1 MTMQPRADL
10 RSRLHWTVV
19 VCSVAV
25 SGCYLY
31 RDPVTPPPVIAATTL
46 PRSAA
51 VEDLDSLVTIVSEV
65 HPNPSPRFRPLRDS
79 LARAWPD
86 TISRARLAR
95 DLNRL
100 LAVLG
105 DGHTGLSLDGLE
117 EEAALANGGR
127 SWPFAVRRTVDGIII
142 GRVVGS
148 DTTVLRSGDRL
159 EAIDGMPIDSLVE
172 EIGRAV
178 PAELPAYRDAR
189 VLRFFGSSLWLEG
202 IRPPADLRITAVDGT
217 SRSVRVLG
225 ATRQELQAA
234 SGAQGQPEPL
244 TVLGVRDSVLLLD
257 FRRMWGA
264 PERAGFT
271 ARLDSAFEAAA
282 RTGVRA
288 VVVDLRRNGGG
299 DSRWGTQL
307 LSYVNGDSLSQG
319 VRKEWKGSRR
329 YRMFF
334 KSRVSPVLRYT
345 IPFSWF
351 DAPIGGLFSGPDGT
365 MAVIPFTPD
374 LPAANPRRL
383 ERPLCLLIG
392 PGTFSSA
399 MMLAN
404 TARRSGVAT
413 LIGEP
418 TGEPPN
424 SGGEV
429 MAFHLQRSGLT
440 GQVSSAYFML
450 DEDPAGDR
458 RGVLPHITVVP
469 TREDIRAGRDPVM
482 ERAMACG
489 RLQTS

>member
-1 MTMQPRADL
+1 MRT
-10 RSRLHWTVV
+10 RLAWITVA
-19 VCSVAV
+19 CSVALG
-25 SGCYLY
+25 GCYLY
-31 RDPVTPPPVIAATTL
+31 RDPVTPAPVIAASVL

-51 VEDLDSLVTIVSEV
+51 LEDLDSLVTIVSEV

-79 LARAWPD
+79 LAHAWPD
-86 TISRARLAR
+86 TVSRARLAR

-105 DGHTGLSLDGLE
+105 DGHTGLWLDGLE
-117 EEAALANGGR
+117 EEAALTNGGR

-148 DTTVLRSGDRL
+148 DSTVLRSGDRL
-159 EAIDGMPIDSLVE
+159 EAINGMPIDSLVE

-178 PAELPAYRDAR
+178 PAELPAYRDSR
-189 VLRFFGSSLWLEG
+189 VLRFLGSSLWMEG
-202 IRPPADLRITAVDGT
+202 IRPPAALRVTGVDGI
-217 SRSVRVLG
+217 SRMVRVAG

-234 SGAQGQPEPL
+234 ATPQAQAEPL
-244 TVLGVRDSVLLLD
+244 TVIGVRDSVLVLD
-257 FRRMWGA
+257 FRRMWGEQ
-264 PERAGFT
+264 ERAAFT
-271 ARLDSAFEAAA
+271 ARLDSAFDAAA
-282 RTGVRA
+282 RSGVRA
-288 VVVDLRRNGGG
+288 IVVDIRRNGGG

-307 LSYVNGDSLSQG
+307 LSYVTADTLSVG

-334 KSRVSPVLRYT
+334 KSRVSPILRYT

-365 MAVIPFTPD
+365 MAVIRFTPD
-374 LPAANPRRL
+374 LPADNPRRL

-429 MAFHLQRSGLT
+429 MSFHLRRSGLN

-482 ERAMACG
+482 ERAMECG
-489 RLQTS
+489 RHIL

>member
-1 MTMQPRADL
+1 MSFRTEMRTSLTWIPLAC
-10 RSRLHWTVV
+10 TV
-19 VCSVAV
+19 AL

-31 RDPVTPPPVIAATTL
+31 RDPITPAPVIAATTL

-65 HPNPSPRFRPLRDS
+65 HPNPSPQLRALRDS
-79 LARAWPD
+79 LAHAWPE
-86 TISRARLAR
+86 TVSRARLAR
-95 DLNRL
+95 DMNRL

-105 DGHTGLSLDGLE
+105 DGHTGLSLDRLE

-127 SWPFAVRRTVDGIII
+127 SWPFAVRRTMDGIII

-159 EAIDGMPIDSLVE
+159 ESINGMPIDSLVE
-172 EIGRAV
+172 AIGRAV
-178 PAELPAYRDAR
+178 PAELPEYRDAV
-189 VLRFFGSSLWLEG
+189 VLRFLGSSLWMEG
-202 IRPPADLRITAVDGT
+202 IRPPADVRVTGVDGA
-217 SRSVRVLG
+217 SRADHAAG

-234 SGAQGQPEPL
+234 SSQQGQPEPL

-257 FRRMWGA
+257 FRRMWGS
-264 PERAGFT
+264 PERAAFT

-282 RTGVRA
+282 QTGVRA

-307 LSYVNGDSLSQG
+307 LSYVTGDSLSQG

-334 KSRVSPVLRYT
+334 KARVSPLLRYT

-365 MAVIPFTPD
+365 MAVIPFTPS
-374 LPAANPRRL
+374 LPAANPRRF

-404 TARRSGVAT
+404 TARRSGVAI

-429 MAFHLQRSGLT
+429 MSFHLRRSGLN

-482 ERAMACG
+482 ERAMECG
-489 RLQTS
+489 RT

>member
-1 MTMQPRADL
+1 MFLRREM
-10 RSRLHWTVV
+10 RSRLAWIPLTCTVV
-19 VCSVAV
+19 LG
-25 SGCYLY
+25 GCYLY
-31 RDPVTPPPVIAATTL
+31 RDPITTPPVVTAAAL

-51 VEDLDSLVTIVSEV
+51 IEDLDSLATIVSEV
-65 HPNPSPRFRPLRDS
+65 HPNPSPQLRSLRDS
-79 LARAWPD
+79 LAHAWPE
-86 TISRARLAR
+86 TVSRARLAR
-95 DLNRL
+95 DMNRL

-105 DGHTGLSLDGLE
+105 DGHTGMALDGLE

-127 SWPFAVRRTVDGIII
+127 TWSFAVRRTVDGIII
-142 GRVVGS
+142 SKVVGS
-148 DTTVLRSGDRL
+148 DTAVLRTGERID
-159 EAIDGMPIDSLVE
+159 AIDGMPIDSLVE
-172 EIGRAV
+172 AMGRAV
-178 PAELPAYRDAR
+178 PAELLAWRDAR
-189 VLRFFGSSLWLEG
+189 VLRFLGGGLWLEG
-202 IRPPADLRITAVDGT
+202 IQPPADVHVTGADGA
-217 SRSVRVLG
+217 SRVVRVSG

-234 SGAQGQPEPL
+234 SSPQVQAEPL
-244 TVLGVRDSVLLLD
+244 TVIGVRDSVLLLD

-264 PERAGFT
+264 PERAAFT
-271 ARLDSAFEAAA
+271 ARLDSAFEGAA

-307 LSYVNGDSLSQG
+307 LSYVTGDSLSQG

-334 KSRVSPVLRYT
+334 KARVSPLLRYT

-365 MAVIPFTPD
+365 MAVIPFTSD

-424 SGGEV
+424 SHGEV
-429 MAFHLQRSGLT
+429 MSFHLRRSGLT

-489 RLQTS
+489 RSDLS